1 MLDLRYH
8 AREIHFIM
16 LNNKRQAVQQAA
28 AAHRANLQ
36 KSLEHR
42 IQIARATGNE
52 RLVRQLEEEAS
63 YLR

>member
-1 MLDLRYH
+1 
-8 AREIHFIM
+8 M

-28 AAHRANLQ
+28 AAHRANLL

-42 IQIARATGNE
+42 LEMARANGNE